1 MITTFWLLAAG
12 HLLLAAAEGCPT
24 FDFWEL
30 AATVGPVL
38 ESRPLGGASAPA
50 GRWRPQR
57 AALPYFRLVVFR
69 PESPAEAQLAK
80 AKTGP
85 PGAPTCLSGVAR

>member
-1 MITTFWLLAAG
+1 MVTTFWLLAAG

-38 ESRPLGGASAPA
+38 ASRPLSGASAPA
-50 GRWRPQR
+50 FIIDLSFSG
-57 AALPYFRLVVFR
+57 LN
-69 PESPAEAQLAK
+69 
-80 AKTGP
+80 GP
-85 PGAPTCLSGVAR
+85 PGAPTCRFPA